1 MNQPNKQNIP
11 NFPRKIV
18 YFEKQSDDRLCG
30 LHCLNNL
37 LQGPYL
43 DVITLSEIGIELDK
57 IEQELTGVHSQNN
70 VDNDGNFGVQVLE
83 KALSMYGVTLKLLK
97 KRQAINYIEQGVN
110 NVEALIFNSSTHWYS
125 IRRINGIWFDL
136 NSTNTSPGPEIISD
150 FYLSAFIQ
158 GAEDIGYTNFLVKN
172 LPKLPEINDPIYKNL
187 QPHQHLATIEQIIEA
202 KEIKIAKKKQR
213 EEEQKKK
220 EEEEAKKFKPF
231 SGQGYMVDSNQ
242 NYNQHILDNFEDE
255 DDEVKRIMKLSLEEY
270 ARNAAKSLPPE
281 PEKGGYSIMI
291 NYNGKYY
298 KRNFNGTDKIKH
310 IVAFMKSQIPTNQ
323 PLLLFESYPKKNY
336 DNEEI
341 TIQDSGLARNQ
352 VLLCRILN

>member
-1 MNQPNKQNIP
+1 MMNPSPKQNIP
-11 NFPRKIV
+11 NFPRKVV

-57 IEQELTGVHSQNN
+57 MEQQLTGMHSQNN
-70 VDNDGNFGVQVLE
+70 VDNDGNFGIQVLQ
-83 KALSMYGVTLKLLK
+83 KALNMYGVTLELLK
-97 KRQAINYIEQGVN
+97 KRQAINYIEQGAN

-125 IRRINGIWFDL
+125 IRRINGIWFNL
-136 NSTNTSPGPEIISD
+136 NSTNSSPGPEIISD

-172 LPKLPEINDPIYKNL
+172 LPKLPEKNDQIYQNL
-187 QPHQHLATIEQIIEA
+187 QPHQHLVTIEEIIEA

-231 SGQGYMVDSNQ
+231 SGTGYMVDGSH
-242 NYNQHILDNFEDE
+242 QHELDNFGNEE

-270 ARNAAKSLPPE
+270 AKNAAKNLPPE
-281 PEKGGYSIMI
+281 PEKGGYSIMV
-291 NYNGKYY
+291 NFNGKYY
-298 KRNFNGTDKIKH
+298 KRNFNETDKVGH
-310 IVAFMKSQIPTNQ
+310 IITFMKSQIPTNQ
-323 PLLLFESYPKKNY
+323 PLLLVESYPKKNY
-336 DNEEI
+336 DDENI
-341 TIQDSGLARNQ
+341 SIKDSGMARNQ
-352 VLLCRILN
+352 MLLCRILN

>member
-1 MNQPNKQNIP
+1 MMNLSQKQNIP
-11 NFPRKIV
+11 DFPRKIV

-43 DVITLSEIGIELDK
+43 DVITLSEIGIQLDK

-70 VDNDGNFGVQVLE
+70 VDNDGNFGIQVLQ
-83 KALSMYGVTLKLLK
+83 KALKLYGVTLDLLK
-97 KRQAINYIEQGVN
+97 RRQAINYIEQGAN

-125 IRRINGIWFDL
+125 IRRINGIWFNL
-136 NSTNTSPGPEIISD
+136 NSTNSSPGPEIISD

-172 LPKLPEINDPIYKNL
+172 LPRLPERNDPIYKNL
-187 QPHQHLATIEQIIEA
+187 QPHQHIVTIEQIMEA
-202 KEIKIAKKKQR
+202 KEIKLAKKKQR

-231 SGQGYMVDSNQ
+231 TGQGYMVDRGQ
-242 NYNQHILDNFEDE
+242 QHILDDFGDE

-270 ARNAAKSLPPE
+270 AKNAAKNLPPE

-291 NYNGKYY
+291 MFNGKYY
-298 KRNFNGTDKIKH
+298 KRKFNETDKIGH
-310 IVAFMKSQIPTNQ
+310 IVTYVKSQIPTNQ
-323 PLLLFESYPKKNY
+323 PLLLFESQPKKNY
-336 DNEEI
+336 DNEDI
-341 TIQDSGLARNQ
+341 MIKDSGMAKNQ
-352 VLLCRILN
+352 MLLCRILN

>member
-1 MNQPNKQNIP
+1 MIPINKQSIP
-11 NFPRKIV
+11 SFPRKVV

-57 IEQELTGVHSQNN
+57 KEQELTGHHSQNN
-70 VDNDGNFGVQVLE
+70 VDNDGNFGIQVLE
-83 KALSMYGVTLKLLK
+83 KALKIYGVNLQLLK
-97 KRQAINYIEQGVN
+97 KRQAINYIEGGTN

-172 LPKLPEINDPIYKNL
+172 LPKLPERNDVIYKNL
-187 QPHQHLATIEQIIEA
+187 QPHQHLVTIEQIIEA
-202 KEIKIAKKKQR
+202 KELKIAKKKQR
-213 EEEQKKK
+213 EEEKKKK

-231 SGQGYMVDSNQ
+231 TGQGYAVDGGQ
-242 NYNQHILDNFEDE
+242 THVMDNFDDE
-255 DDEVKRIMKLSLEEY
+255 DDDVKRIMKLSLEEF
-270 ARNAAKSLPPE
+270 AKNAAKSLPPE
-281 PEKGGYSIMI
+281 PETGGYSLMI
-291 NYNGKYY
+291 
-298 KRNFNGTDKIKH
+298 NFNGKSYKRRFNDTDKIGD
-310 IVAFMKSQIPTNQ
+310 IVTFMQSQIPTHS
-323 PLLLFESYPKKNY
+323 PLLLFESFPKKNY
-336 DNEEI
+336 DNENVMLK
-341 TIQDSGLARNQ
+341 DSGLVRNQ
-352 VLLCRILN
+352 MLLCRILN

>member
-1 MNQPNKQNIP
+1 MNPSQKQNIP
-11 NFPRKIV
+11 NFPRKVV

-57 IEQELTGVHSQNN
+57 MEQQLTGMHSQNN
-70 VDNDGNFGVQVLE
+70 VDNDGNFGIQVLQ
-83 KALSMYGVTLKLLK
+83 KALNMYGVTLELLK
-97 KRQAINYIEQGVN
+97 KRQAINYIEQGAN

-125 IRRINGIWFDL
+125 IRRINGIWFNL
-136 NSTNTSPGPEIISD
+136 NSTNSSPGPEIISD

-172 LPKLPEINDPIYKNL
+172 LPKLPEKNDQIYQNL
-187 QPHQHLATIEQIIEA
+187 QPHQHLVTIEEIIEA

-231 SGQGYMVDSNQ
+231 SGTGYMVDGSH
-242 NYNQHILDNFEDE
+242 QHELDNFGNEE

-270 ARNAAKSLPPE
+270 AKNTAKNLPPE
-281 PEKGGYSIMI
+281 PEKGGYSIMV
-291 NYNGKYY
+291 NFNGKYY
-298 KRNFNGTDKIKH
+298 KRNFNETDKVGH
-310 IVAFMKSQIPTNQ
+310 IITFMKSQIPTNQ

-336 DNEEI
+336 DDESI
-341 TIQDSGLARNQ
+341 SIKDSGMARNQ
-352 VLLCRILN
+352 MLLCRILN

>member
-1 MNQPNKQNIP
+1 MYGQKETSPKFN
-11 NFPRKIV
+11 RLV

-57 IEQELTGVHSQNN
+57 REQELTGLHSQNN
-70 VDNDGNFGVQVLE
+70 VDNDGNFGIQVLE
-83 KALSMYGVTLKLLK
+83 KALNMYGVQLQLLK
-97 KRQAINYIEQGVN
+97 KRQAINYIEGGAN

-136 NSTNTSPGPEIISD
+136 NSTNTNPGPEIISD

-172 LPKLPEINDPIYKNL
+172 LPKLPERNDVLYKNL
-187 QPHQHLATIEQIIEA
+187 QPHQHLVTIEQIIEA
-202 KEIKIAKKKQR
+202 KELKIAKKKQR

-231 SGQGYMVDSNQ
+231 TGQGYVVDSGQ
-242 NYNQHILDNFEDE
+242 THALDNFDDE
-255 DDEVKRIMKLSLEEY
+255 DDDVKRIMKLSLEEF
-270 ARNAAKSLPPE
+270 AKNAAKSLPPE
-281 PEKGGYSIMI
+281 PETGGYSLMI
-291 NYNGKYY
+291 NFNGKYY
-298 KRNFNGTDKIKH
+298 KRKFNDTDKIGD
-310 IVAFMKSQIPTNQ
+310 IVTFMQSQIPTHS

-336 DNEEI
+336 ENENI
-341 TIQDSGLARNQ
+341 LIKDSGLARNQ
-352 VLLCRILN
+352 MLLCRILS

>member
-1 MNQPNKQNIP
+1 MESSKKANIP

-30 LHCLNNL
+30 LHCLNNI

-43 DVITLSEIGIELDK
+43 DFVTLSEIGIELDK
-57 IEQELTGVHSQNN
+57 KEQELTGVYSQNN
-70 VDNDGNFGVQVLE
+70 VDNSGNFNVQVLQ
-83 KALSMYGVTLKLLK
+83 KALNIYGADLTLLK
-97 KRQAINYIEQGVN
+97 KRQAISYIEGGTN

-158 GAEDIGYTNFLVKN
+158 GAEDVGYTNFLVTH
-172 LPKLPEINDPIYKNL
+172 LPKLPERYDNIYQNL
-187 QPHQHLATIEQIIEA
+187 QPHQHLVTIEEIIEA

-231 SGQGYMVDSNQ
+231 TGQGYMVDGSQNNQ
-242 NYNQHILDNFEDE
+242 PHALDNFDDE
-255 DDEVKRIMKLSLEEY
+255 DDDFKKVMKLSLEEF
-270 ARNAAKSLPPE
+270 AQNSAKSLPPE
-281 PEKGGYSIMI
+281 PSTGGYSLMI
-291 NYNGKYY
+291 NFNNKFY
-298 KRNFNGTDKIKH
+298 KRRFNETDKIGH
-310 IVAFMKSQIPTNQ
+310 IVTFMQSQIPTHS
-323 PLLLFESYPKKNY
+323 PLLLFESFPKINY
-336 DNEEI
+336 DNENVMLK
-341 TIQDSGLARNQ
+341 DSGMARNQ
-352 VLLCRILN
+352 MLLCRLLN